1 MCPKSTYNSVYQS
14 AKFFMSE
21 IKSYNPQRFHHF
33 LAHMTRL
40 MDQGPN
46 ETQALA
52 GASQLLGD
60 LISSDDW
67 LLPDFAQPHPNH
79 YQQYLLFAD
88 PQDRFSV
95 VSFVWGPGQATP
107 IHDHTVWGLIGML
120 RGSEMCQSYSRMSD
134 GRWAA
139 AGLQIQM
146 IPGDVEAVSPR
157 LGDVHR
163 VWNAYS
169 DQVSISIHVY
179 GANIGKVPRS
189 IYYEDGSRKTFIS
202 GYSNVP
208 EMFSGL
214 VDESNMPPGLQP
226 QAPIQLRPVAQS
238 AANIAAPKLGPS
250 ETQTTASV
258 GGTPL
263 ASSPLAAA
271 SKVISSPP
279 GAEQTRVFQNLEV
292 SRAQVT
298 KSNLNQPNLSQ
309 TNLNPTNLT
318 QPSVNQVSKQQT
330 VIREEASPVSS
341 TASISVSKSEVL
353 PRTSK
358 GSQFELPLSA
368 PESRVEQ
375 ELSPELMSS
384 STKPPGQSELQAEGK
399 ALPPNALHPESM
411 ANSSASASASASAI
425 TASPAH
431 LVGQLRPNPLDE
443 KNVSTPLAVAQS
455 TGEVV
460 TPNSTQTADTG
471 ALTEVPV
478 LSPEPAQPNITIE
491 GFEVV
496 TPAQVRNFLL
506 LKTEIA
512 LIDVREED
520 PFAQSHPLFACNM
533 PIGRIEVDA
542 YRRIPRK
549 DTLIVVYDNSE
560 GLALKGALTL
570 KRMGYT
576 RICLLGGG
584 LSGWAAAGGEL
595 FKDVN
600 VPSKAFG
607 EWVETFKRTP
617 SLPASEVKALLDQ
630 KADVVVLDAR
640 RFDEYQTMSIPG
652 AISVPGAELALRV
665 RTIAPKAT
673 TRIIVNCA
681 GRTRSIIGAQSLV
694 NAGIPNPVCALRNGT
709 IGWMLAGQE
718 LTKGAQAR
726 FPETDPADLAKA
738 QASALAL
745 AFRSGIKRI
754 DLSEFLELKKQ
765 TDRTTY
771 LFDVRTPEEYSVS
784 HMQGALSAPGGQL
797 VQETDHNAPVRG
809 ARIVLYDTDGVRA
822 FMTGS
827 WLVQLGWEVYVIKNV
842 TLNELSLSTE
852 LNDKFEL
859 PPTLG
864 PIEEAT
870 ASEVKEWITNRT
882 NLTLVID
889 VGDSAQY
896 VKRHIPGAWWILRSQ
911 MHQDFSRVHKANRY
925 VLTCPDG
932 LASRYVVEE
941 LKQLVRPGVQ
951 VMWLK
956 GGNASWIEQGFSTQQ
971 GESYVV
977 SPRIDRYRRPY
988 EGTQNPVQAM
998 QAYLDWEY
1006 GLVDQLKRDG
1016 THGFKLI

>member
-1 MCPKSTYNSVYQS
+1 M
-14 AKFFMSE
+14 AE

-33 LAHMTRL
+33 LAHLTRL
-40 MDQGPN
+40 VDQNPD
-46 ETQALA
+46 EAQALD
-52 GASQLLGD
+52 GAAQLLGD
-60 LISSDDW
+60 LVSSDDW
-67 LLPDFAQPHPNH
+67 LLPDFAHPHPLH

-95 VSFVWGPGQATP
+95 VSFVWGPGQYTP

-134 GRWAA
+134 GRWAP

-163 VWNAYS
+163 VWNAFS

-179 GANIGKVPRS
+179 GANIGKVQRS
-189 IYYEDGSRKTFIS
+189 IYYEDGARKTFIS

-214 VDESNMPPGLQP
+214 VTEHSFSPS
-226 QAPIQLRPVAQS
+226 APALAPSLAHPNSHSATGVGGASVPTAQS
-238 AANIAAPKLGPS
+238 AAVPKSAPTVPAVQNISDVANAF
-250 ETQTTASV
+250 TA
-258 GGTPL
+258 
-263 ASSPLAAA
+263 
-271 SKVISSPP
+271 
-279 GAEQTRVFQNLEV
+279 
-292 SRAQVT
+292 
-298 KSNLNQPNLSQ
+298 
-309 TNLNPTNLT
+309 
-318 QPSVNQVSKQQT
+318 
-330 VIREEASPVSS
+330 
-341 TASISVSKSEVL
+341 
-353 PRTSK
+353 SK
-358 GSQFELPLSA
+358 GSTTPKVSPAYVKPVTPTQLVQKGPSAVQKPVKTNISTPTPTSAVIAEPKLVAELAPAPRTHLIEPTLIEPTFIEPTLIEDAAFASGPAKEKEATGLATSNQLGDSKSAGVPLSSPTPLTPISPRLTVQFELPLNGSELPDFPDLLLPTPPSANTLATDAPDVMDAPLVAASSVTSSPPSEPLAPATPTLTSA
-368 PESRVEQ
+368 PAPAPALESVESL
-375 ELSPELMSS
+375 E
-384 STKPPGQSELQAEGK
+384 
-399 ALPPNALHPESM
+399 
-411 ANSSASASASASAI
+411 
-425 TASPAH
+425 
-431 LVGQLRPNPLDE
+431 
-443 KNVSTPLAVAQS
+443 TPLPDQAPAPEPIAKI
-455 TGEVV
+455 GGFELV
-460 TPNSTQTADTG
+460 TP
-471 ALTEVPV
+471 L
-478 LSPEPAQPNITIE
+478 
-491 GFEVV
+491 
-496 TPAQVRNFLL
+496 QVRNFILA
-506 LKTEIA
+506 KTEIA
-512 LIDVREED
+512 LIDAREED
-520 PFAQSHPLFACNM
+520 SYAQSHPLFACNL
-533 PIGRIEVDA
+533 PISRTEADVL
-542 YRRIPRK
+542 RRIPRK
-549 DTLIVVYDNSE
+549 DTLIVIYDNSE
-560 GLALKGALTL
+560 GLALRSAEIL
-570 KRMGYT
+570 KRLGYT
-576 RICLLGGG
+576 RICLLEGG

-617 SLPASEVKALLDQ
+617 SLPASEVKALIEA

-652 AISVPGAELALRV
+652 AISVPGAELVMRA
-665 RTIAPKAT
+665 RTIAPKPT

-718 LTKGAQAR
+718 LVKGAQAR
-726 FPETDPADLAKA
+726 FPEADPADLAKA
-738 QASALAL
+738 QASTLAL

-754 DLSEFLELKKQ
+754 ELSDYFEFKKQ
-765 TDRTTY
+765 VDRTTY
-771 LFDVRTPEEYSVS
+771 LFDVRTPEEFAVS
-784 HMQGALSAPGGQL
+784 RLSGALSAPGGQL
-797 VQETDHNAPVRG
+797 VQETDHYAPVRG

-822 FMTGS
+822 YMTGS
-827 WLVQLGWEVYVIKNV
+827 WLVQLGWEVCVIKNISP
-842 TLNELSLSTE
+842 LNLTPAAQLSES
-852 LNDKFEL
+852 DKL
-859 PPTLG
+859 PPTIG
-864 PIEEAT
+864 AVEEAT
-870 ASEVKEWITNRT
+870 PAQVKEWIANRT

-911 MHQDFSRVHKANRY
+911 MQQDFTRVHKANRY
-925 VLTCPDG
+925 VLTCTDG
-932 LASRYVVEE
+932 KASRYAVEE

-951 VMWLK
+951 VLWLK
-956 GGNASWIEQGFSTQQ
+956 GGNAAWVEQGFSTQQ

>member
-1 MCPKSTYNSVYQS
+1 
-14 AKFFMSE
+14 MSE

-33 LAHMTRL
+33 LAHLTRL
-40 MDQGPN
+40 MDQSPN
-46 ETQALA
+46 EMQALD

-60 LISSDDW
+60 LVSSDDW

-95 VSFVWGPGQATP
+95 VSFVWGPGQSTP

-134 GRWAA
+134 GRWAP

-146 IPGDVEAVSPR
+146 IPGDIEAVSPR

-169 DQVSISIHVY
+169 DQVSISIHLY
-179 GANIGKVPRS
+179 GANIGKIQRS
-189 IYYEDGSRKTFIS
+189 VYYEDGSRQSFIS
-202 GYSNVP
+202 GYANVP
-208 EMFSGL
+208 ELFSGL
-214 VDESNMPPGLQP
+214 V
-226 QAPIQLRPVAQS
+226 A
-238 AANIAAPKLGPS
+238 GPS
-250 ETQTTASV
+250 APTHVSQNTSSKPSFTERFGVTNTAQTTTKSAPSKEAARLNPGVSSVASEDTAEKSELKLSNQASQASQTTQATQATRAV
-258 GGTPL
+258 QVNDL
-263 ASSPLAAA
+263 FSALDVDSSSLKEASSTQIVQEELKLYDPAHDERSSSSNVGVAA
-271 SKVISSPP
+271 SEALSLETSKDCAKDSLIDSSIDSLI
-279 GAEQTRVFQNLEV
+279 E
-292 SRAQVT
+292 
-298 KSNLNQPNLSQ
+298 
-309 TNLNPTNLT
+309 
-318 QPSVNQVSKQQT
+318 
-330 VIREEASPVSS
+330 SS
-341 TASISVSKSEVL
+341 
-353 PRTSK
+353 SK
-358 GSQFELPLSA
+358 GSLSA
-368 PESRVEQ
+368 QPIATEAFPKGLATTESTVTEQ
-375 ELSPELMSS
+375 
-384 STKPPGQSELQAEGK
+384 
-399 ALPPNALHPESM
+399 
-411 ANSSASASASASAI
+411 
-425 TASPAH
+425 
-431 LVGQLRPNPLDE
+431 
-443 KNVSTPLAVAQS
+443 AVK
-455 TGEVV
+455 
-460 TPNSTQTADTG
+460 
-471 ALTEVPV
+471 
-478 LSPEPAQPNITIE
+478 EPIPSIG

-496 TPAQVRNFLL
+496 TPAQVRNYLL

-520 PFAQSHPLFACNM
+520 PYAQSHPLFACNL
-533 PIGRIEVDA
+533 PLGRIETDA
-542 YRRIPRK
+542 YRRIPRR
-549 DTLIVVYDNSE
+549 DTLLVIYDNSE
-560 GLALKGALTL
+560 GLALRSANTL

-576 RICLLGGG
+576 RITLLEGG
-584 LSGWAAAGGEL
+584 LSGWAASGAEL
-595 FKDVN
+595 FRDVN

-665 RTIAPKAT
+665 RSIAPKAT
-673 TRIIVNCA
+673 TRIVVNCA

-709 IGWMLAGQE
+709 IGWMLEGQE
-718 LTKGAQAR
+718 LVKGAQLK

-745 AFRSGIKRI
+745 AFRSSIKRI
-754 DLSEFLELKKQ
+754 DLKDYEEFIKQ
-765 TDRTTY
+765 VDRTTY
-771 LFDVRTPEEYSVS
+771 LFDVRTPEEYAVS
-784 HMQGALSAPGGQL
+784 HLKGALSAPGGQL

-822 FMTGS
+822 YMTGS
-827 WLVQLGWEVYVIKNV
+827 WLVQLGWEVCVIKNL
-842 TLNELSLSTE
+842 TLADLTPVAEITDFTE
-852 LNDKFEL
+852 L
-859 PPTLG
+859 PAPLG
-864 PIEEAT
+864 EIEEAT
-870 ASEVKEWITNRT
+870 PAQVKEWIANRT

-896 VKRHIPGAWWILRSQ
+896 VKRHIPGAWWLLRSQ
-911 MHQDFSRVHKANRY
+911 MQQDFSRVHKANRY
-925 VLTCPDG
+925 VLTCTDG
-932 LASRYVVEE
+932 KASRYAVEE

-956 GGNASWIEQGFSTQQ
+956 GGNAAWIEQGFSTQQ

-1016 THGFKLI
+1016 THGFKVI